1 MSSGKKPT
9 AGPPI
14 STSTVI
20 AGELPMAYVPWSRY
34 RFGAGTPEYAGLTSA
49 VDVMRRQEEREAAG
63 ARRVARASL
72 KTFTPT
78 MAMQDM
84 RAAAMRLAGRDDSPP
99 AGADEEYTGSWL
111 RGMALW
117 CALAAVTVA
126 AARW

>member
-1 MSSGKKPT
+1 MSTQPT

-14 STSTVI
+14 STSTMI

-34 RFGAGTPEYAGLTSA
+34 RFGAGTPQYAGLTSA
-49 VDVMRRQEEREAAG
+49 EEVVRRQEEREAAG

-72 KTFTPT
+72 RTFTPT
-78 MAMQDM
+78 MALQDM
-84 RAAAMRLAGRDDSPP
+84 RAAALSLAGRPPPPP
-99 AGADEEYTGSWL
+99 ADDEEYSGSWL

-117 CALAAVTVA
+117 CALAAVTLA